1 MKKSWLLTL
10 LLTIP
15 SVLAGPKDTIFNVW
29 TKSINAIGD
38 LGVIGLGNETAI
50 LGLTRIL
57 IWFLIFTIM
66 FALIN
71 TFSKKKSGSLS
82 FFNRGQGV
90 VIAVIVATI
99 TTIFLP
105 SSILLAS
112 SSGWAVLIAL
122 LLVGAPVVG
131 LIYLIW
137 KLPELIGV
145 EKEGRGIILMKLLL
159 CMILLWILSAMHY
172 HVSTVF
178 KGVV

>member
-1 MKKSWLLTL
+1 MKKSWLLIS

-15 SVLAGPKDTIFNVW
+15 SALAGSKDTIFNVW
-29 TKSINAIGD
+29 TKSLNAMGN
-38 LGVIGLGNETAI
+38 LGTIGLGNETAI

-57 IWFLIFTIM
+57 IWFLIFTIL

-71 TFSKKKSGSLS
+71 TFSKKKEGTLS

-90 VIAVIVATI
+90 VIAAIVATI

-112 SSGWAVLIAL
+112 SSGWAVLVAL

-131 LIYLIW
+131 LVYLIW

-145 EKEGRGIILMKLLL
+145 EQEGRGTILMKLVI
-159 CMILLWILSAMHY
+159 CMILLWVLSAMKY
-172 HVSTVF
+172 HVSEVL
-178 KGVV
+178 GVA

>member
-1 MKKSWLLTL
+1 MKKSWLLIA

-15 SVLAGPKDTIFNVW
+15 SALAGPKDFLLNIW
-29 TKSINAIGD
+29 TKSLNAIGD

-66 FALIN
+66 FALIS
-71 TFSKKKSGSLS
+71 TLSKKKKGTLS

-90 VIAVIVATI
+90 VIAIIVATI

-105 SSILLAS
+105 ASILLAS
-112 SSGWAVLIAL
+112 SSGWAVLVAL

-137 KLPELIGV
+137 KLPELVGV
-145 EKEGRGIILMKLLL
+145 EQEGRGTILMKLLI
-159 CMILLWILSAMHY
+159 CIILLWVLSAMRF
-172 HVSTVF
+172 HVSTIF
-178 KGVV
+178 GAGV